1 MTLKQ
6 KSDGIYLD
14 DSFDDVMFDSLIFDC
29 DGVLI
34 DITKSYDQTIITTT
48 KYILETLAKIT
59 DSIDIDFKII
69 DGFKS
74 TGGFNDEVD
83 LTYAAILSII
93 AAKKLKKDQ
102 TEFIFNVIKNSDS
115 TGIKSVENFLKKQI
129 DISEIIDGFKST
141 GGFNDEVDLTYASIL
156 SIIAAKKLKKDQTEF
171 IFNVIKNSDSTG
183 IKSVEIFL
191 KKQTDISVI
200 IDQLSYPGSHK
211 ENILYQTFDQLFY
224 GPELYSKLFQNP
236 SKFSEPGLIE
246 NDDVIFNDNLSEKL
260 QKKFGKQISMVTG
273 RGKESVRYSLKHLLE
288 KFDLTNS
295 AFLED
300 ESRDL
305 AKPNPQA
312 LINSISGM
320 NSKSC
325 LYVGD
330 SMEDFLMAKKSTIL
344 GYKTTF
350 CGIIGTS
357 KNPQEKLKLFE
368 QNEAILVL
376 DSIELLPKVLNLE

>member
-6 KSDGIYLD
+6 KSEGIYLD

-93 AAKKLKKDQ
+93 AAKKLKKEQ

-129 DISEIIDGFKST
+129 DISE
-141 GGFNDEVDLTYASIL
+141 
-156 SIIAAKKLKKDQTEF
+156 
-171 IFNVIKNSDSTG
+171 
-183 IKSVEIFL
+183 
-191 KKQTDISVI
+191 I

-224 GPELYSKLFQNP
+224 GPELYSKLFQNS

-288 KFDLTNS
+288 KFDLKNS
-295 AFLED
+295 VFLED

>member
-6 KSDGIYLD
+6 KSEGIYLD

-93 AAKKLKKDQ
+93 AAKKLKKEQ
-102 TEFIFNVIKNSDS
+102 TEFVFNVIKNSDS

-129 DISEIIDGFKST
+129 DISEIID
-141 GGFNDEVDLTYASIL
+141 
-156 SIIAAKKLKKDQTEF
+156 
-171 IFNVIKNSDSTG
+171 
-183 IKSVEIFL
+183 
-191 KKQTDISVI
+191 
-200 IDQLSYPGSHK
+200 QLSYPGSHK

-224 GPELYSKLFQNP
+224 GPKLYSKLFQKS
-236 SKFSEPGLIE
+236 SKFSDPGLIE

-288 KFDLTNS
+288 KFDLKNS
-295 AFLED
+295 VFLED